1 MSLGPFDRMA
11 LSRLKVIDVPSHAAT
26 PFFFMLDTKDGVRL
40 RTVNSAGKPYRPV
53 AERYSGYTADMLR
66 TCEGYERRQGFDWL
80 GGISPHNTDTI
91 DINLWNDPF
100 LLGKLVKC
108 SNIVD
113 SGLNPVTVA
122 DGIVRVTFSIG
133 HHSEGL
139 LVATPY
145 IITGD
150 GENVPLTILTDEY
163 VLARAAIYRIET
175 IGDNFRELGM
185 FLKPFEAVQLES
197 FIALLLTYFS
207 NIDICCEDRHV
218 RIDGEPV
225 KAVPTVIIEKFE
237 ADRSLYLRVPELADG
252 GDALSYPLYVVDA
265 GPDNENII
273 ARHVVGPEERT
284 DDKSFLKFLRGFAPD
299 KDSRDNIFAENGL
312 FIIPEETA
320 SRFLLEGL
328 PELLGRYNITGLDK
342 LKEYKIRPVTPRL
355 NLKFSSGIDFLE
367 GSADVDIDGRLLSLA
382 ELMEQYH
389 RQRYILL
396 DDGTRAVIDS
406 NFVSRIE
413 RIFKPDKRGKVK
425 ISFFDLPE
433 IEQLLD
439 NTSSDSP
446 ALKRPREFYRGFAS
460 LPSQQLAAPA
470 VNATLRNYQREGVKW
485 LRYLYDNGMGGCLA
499 DDMGLGKTLQVITL
513 LTLIYPGQTEPS
525 LIVMPRSLLFNWADE
540 ISRFAPQL
548 SVYTYYGT
556 NRSLDEAMKHQVIL
570 TTYAMVRN
578 DIDKMSS
585 LHFQMIVLDES
596 QTVKNYAAQQ
606 TRSILLLK
614 ADKRFALSGT
624 PVENNLSELYS
635 LFKFL
640 NPAMFGSYDDFN
652 RNYVQPTL
660 RNDNREALAS
670 LRRKI
675 FPFMLR
681 RLKKDVLTD
690 LPDRIDQT
698 LYVEMDTG
706 HARFYEERRKYY
718 RARVKESIA
727 DEGINKSRFVMF
739 QALSELRRIA
749 SIPDSLTDGRIPSPK
764 IELLSERIE
773 SAVRNGHKVVVFFNF
788 IAGLE
793 TLAQRLEEAGIT
805 CATMTGATHNRSAVV
820 NTFQNSP
827 DCKVLVMTLK
837 TGGVGLNLTAAD
849 TVFIAEPWWNK
860 AAEEQAINRLHRI
873 GQKSAV
879 FCFSTIVRGTI
890 EEKIRELQQMKS
902 DLFDNVIGN
911 DEDSSKMLTEEDI
924 NFILS

>member
-1 MSLGPFDRMA
+1 
-11 LSRLKVIDVPSHAAT
+11 
-26 PFFFMLDTKDGVRL
+26 
-40 RTVNSAGKPYRPV
+40 
-53 AERYSGYTADMLR
+53 
-66 TCEGYERRQGFDWL
+66 
-80 GGISPHNTDTI
+80 
-91 DINLWNDPF
+91 
-100 LLGKLVKC
+100 
-108 SNIVD
+108 
-113 SGLNPVTVA
+113 
-122 DGIVRVTFSIG
+122 
-133 HHSEGL
+133 
-139 LVATPY
+139 
-145 IITGD
+145 
-150 GENVPLTILTDEY
+150 
-163 VLARAAIYRIET
+163 
-175 IGDNFRELGM
+175 
-185 FLKPFEAVQLES
+185 
-197 FIALLLTYFS
+197 
-207 NIDICCEDRHV
+207 
-218 RIDGEPV
+218 
-225 KAVPTVIIEKFE
+225 
-237 ADRSLYLRVPELADG
+237 
-252 GDALSYPLYVVDA
+252 
-265 GPDNENII
+265 
-273 ARHVVGPEERT
+273 
-284 DDKSFLKFLRGFAPD
+284 
-299 KDSRDNIFAENGL
+299 
-312 FIIPEETA
+312 
-320 SRFLLEGL
+320 
-328 PELLGRYNITGLDK
+328 
-342 LKEYKIRPVTPRL
+342 
-355 NLKFSSGIDFLE
+355 
-367 GSADVDIDGRLLSLA
+367 
-382 ELMEQYH
+382 
-389 RQRYILL
+389 
-396 DDGTRAVIDS
+396 
-406 NFVSRIE
+406 
-413 RIFKPDKRGKVK
+413 
-425 ISFFDLPE
+425 
-433 IEQLLD
+433 
-439 NTSSDSP
+439 
-446 ALKRPREFYRGFAS
+446 
-460 LPSQQLAAPA
+460 
-470 VNATLRNYQREGVKW
+470 
-485 LRYLYDNGMGGCLA
+485 MGGCLA